1 VLSWVVVNRY
11 RDLLTDAGFVNIDA
25 CGDSAEE
32 AAVATAGKWLCF
44 SGQRQ
49 GGQA

>member
-1 VLSWVVVNRY
+1 
-11 RDLLTDAGFVNIDA
+11 LLTAAGFVNIDA